1 VWHYVWEEKGSFMGE
16 CFGKAR
22 DLSGGKVKAKGR
34 EEASLYSRKEERG
47 RWKRAA
53 RGNITS
59 AKGTK

>member
-1 VWHYVWEEKGSFMGE
+1 MGE